1 MKIYNLIVS
10 FLLKL
15 QQIEREWISIYI
27 LVSDMKNV
35 SITSDALNLFNIF
48 IISIFKAVLIWL
60 VCKY

>member
-27 LVSDMKNV
+27 LVSHMKNV

-48 IISIFKAVLIWL
+48 IISIFKAVLIWF